1 MHKYT
6 EKHLSCP
13 HCGHAISI
21 TLDASNGSQDF
32 YDDCPVCCNAIHL
45 DMQVDEMRDRINLSI
60 DADDEQV
67 FWQIIFRFYHDKKRA
82 RDVLFLLFIT
92 IS

>member
-6 EKHLSCP
+6 EKHVSCP
-13 HCGHAISI
+13 HCGHGISI

-32 YDDCPVCCNAIHL
+32 YDDCPACCHAIHL
-45 DMQVDEMRDRINLSI
+45 DMQVDEVRNRINLSI

-67 FWQIIFRFYHDKKRA
+67 F
-82 RDVLFLLFIT
+82 
-92 IS
+92 